1 MGRNTFYSFGIDMA
15 ASRDWTA
22 GAEFSEFRL
31 VMVKERVREA
41 REDLNLQFRLPS
53 HWRFNELRGRTR
65 EVGIIDDGN
74 FRLTGTHT
82 GRMTSEHPNIS
93 SIPRV
98 TFEPSVDGEAMQMIC
113 AKAGEPTSMTDP
125 YSLLKHRDRSYGDK
139 RSLAY
144 A

>member
-1 MGRNTFYSFGIDMA
+1 MDMA
-15 ASRDWTA
+15 ASPDLIA
-22 GAEFSEFRL
+22 GTEFR
-31 VMVKERVREA
+31 VIMVKEREA

-53 HWRFNELRGRTR
+53 QWRASEVRGRTR
-65 EVGIIDDGN
+65 DVMLLDEGN
-74 FRLTGTHT
+74 FRLVGAHT
-82 GRMTSEHPNIS
+82 GRMTSQYPNLS

-98 TFEPSVDGEAMQMIC
+98 TFEPGVDDEAMQMIC

-125 YSLLKHRDRSYGDK
+125 YALLKHRDRPYGDK